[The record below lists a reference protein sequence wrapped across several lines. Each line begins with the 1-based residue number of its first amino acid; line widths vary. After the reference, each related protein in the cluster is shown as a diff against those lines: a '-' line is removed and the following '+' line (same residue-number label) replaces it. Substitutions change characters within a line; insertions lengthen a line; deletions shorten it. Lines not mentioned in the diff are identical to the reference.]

1 MAGDFYHEQA
11 YLMTQKL
18 EGEKNEDAVPE
29 GTGISFCLDNM
40 KEV

>member
-1 MAGDFYHEQA
+1 MIGDFSHEQA
-11 YLMTQKL
+11 YLMKQEL
-18 EGEKNEDAVPE
+18 EKEKNEDAVPE